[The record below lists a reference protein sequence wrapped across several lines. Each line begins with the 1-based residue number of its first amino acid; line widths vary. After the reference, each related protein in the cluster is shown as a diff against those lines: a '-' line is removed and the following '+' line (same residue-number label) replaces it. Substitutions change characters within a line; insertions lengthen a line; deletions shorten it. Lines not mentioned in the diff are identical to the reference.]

1 MNNIINIDKQI
12 ENSTKNLP
20 DDNYMLGR
28 TLMQPCKPANS
39 GSRALMASIQIEH
52 TLVLNNGEIPI
63 LQTGYENEFGKHS
76 TSYVISNNNYE
87 VVNKIYKF
95 NYSKNYYYLIIRN
108 INTNEYDVIER
119 CQCHHNTQNYG
130 YLWNNNYLDNLN
142 IGDTIKNGDVI
153 KRSNGFDKYGNKMN
167 GTNLTTLYI
176 SSAQN
181 MEDSVI
187 ISETAAKKLESSLI
201 KTATIIINDNDIL
214 LNLYGKDNEYK
225 SFPDIGEYISNGML
239 CSIRRE
245 NNDTVLYSLSQSNL
259 KSPYISDRCIILDG
273 YVADI
278 SVYCNNKEALK
289 SSYNTQLY
297 KYYEENIDFCKR
309 FVNAIK
315 AQYVSGTAKL
325 SYKLNKL
332 YSNCQ
337 SILNGKTFQK
347 DGKEFSN
354 TILEITVIENLPTK
368 PGDKICDRYGGKG
381 VISKIVPDELMPKLE
396 NGKYV
401 ECIKN
406 QSTCINRENIGQL
419 HEQSI
424 NYISTRLIEYLKDD
438 NVLTPME
445 KVQMIYKLIS
455 MIDKDEAIEMMS
467 YVDFYDEMQCKCYL
481 DSIYKDGYICISS
494 QPFTTPIEIGLISE
508 IYDEFPFLKRMY
520 KLYTKMEDSNGNLR
534 EVLSNRK
541 VIAAPIYTY
550 RLKQYA
556 EEKFSV
562 TSLGSVNIKGMNT
575 RSKANKIYEDKN
587 TKTPIQFGP
596 MEITDMLHMGIEHV
610 VILVVNWA
618 ASPSARR
625 KAHELIVGDPFDI
638 DIKLDMYSTNRNAEA
653 IQVLFTTMGIGFR
666 FYKIK
671 KQNKEMVKNIMIK
684 PVKRLK
690 PRTNILDIINMQ
702 EYYNCIQYDNAINIK
717 SINDKYMIKNI
728 MCKMVNK
735 NDDKNIAHITI
746 QFK

>member
-1 MNNIINIDKQI
+1 MMNNIINIDKQI

-20 DDNYMLGR
+20 DDNYLLGR

-39 GSRALMASIQIEH
+39 GSRALMTSIQTEH
-52 TLVLNNGEIPI
+52 ILVLNNGEIPI

-76 TSYVISNNNYE
+76 TSYVKAKYDYE
-87 VVNKIYKF
+87 VIDKIYKYSF
-95 NYSKNYYYLIIRN
+95 SKNCYYLIIRN
-108 INTNEYDVIER
+108 IQTNEYDVIER
-119 CQCHHNTQNYG
+119 CLCHHNTQNYG
-130 YLWNNNYLDNLN
+130 YLWNNKYLDNLKL
-142 IGDTIKNGDVI
+142 GDIIFKDDVI
-153 KRSNGFDKYGNKMN
+153 KKSNGFDDYGNKMN
-167 GTNLTTLYI
+167 GTNLNTLYI

-201 KTATIIINDNDIL
+201 KTTTIIINDNDIL
-214 LNLYGKDNEYK
+214 LNLYGNNNEYK
-225 SFPDIGEYISNGML
+225 SFPDIGECISNGML

-245 NNDTVLYSLSQSNL
+245 NNDTILYSLSQSNL
-259 KSPYISDRCIILDG
+259 RSPEISDRCIIVDG

-278 SVYCNNKEALK
+278 SIYCNNKDILK
-289 SSYNTQLY
+289 SSYNYQLY

-309 FVNAIK
+309 FVYSIK
-315 AQYVSGTAKL
+315 DKYVSGTAKI
-325 SYKLNKL
+325 SYNLNKL
-332 YSNCQ
+332 YSLCQ

-424 NYISTRLIEYLKDD
+424 NYISTRLIEYLKND
-438 NVLTPME
+438 VVFTPME

-455 MIDKDEAIEMMS
+455 IIDKDEAVEMMS

-494 QPFTTPIEIGLISE
+494 QPFTTEIEINLIDK
-508 IYDEFPFLKRMY
+508 IYIEFPFLFSMY
-520 KLYTKMEDSNGNLR
+520 KLYTKIEDSNGNLR

-541 VIAAPIYTY
+541 VVASPIYTY

-556 EEKFSV
+556 EEKFSA
-562 TSLGSVNIKGMNT
+562 TSLGAVNIKGMNT
-575 RSKANKIYEDKN
+575 RSKSNKIYEDKYP
-587 TKTPIQFGP
+587 KTPIKNGD
-596 MEITDMLHMGIEHV
+596 MEITDMLHMGIE
-610 VILVVNWA
+610 LVVENFMTWA

-625 KAHELIVGDPFDI
+625 KAYILIVGDPFDI
-638 DIKLDMYSTNRNAEA
+638 NIKLDMYSTNRNAES
-653 IQVLFTTMGIGFR
+653 ILVLFKTIGIGIKY
-666 FYKIK
+666 YKIK
-671 KQNKEMVKNIMIK
+671 KQYKEMVKNVMIK
-684 PVKRLK
+684 PVKCIK
-690 PRTNILDIINMQ
+690 TKTNVLDAMGIDAF
-702 EYYNCIQYDNAINIK
+702 EHFKKFKYSNAINIR
-717 SINDKYMIKNI
+717 SMNDKYMIKNVMI
-728 MCKMVNK
+728 KMVDK
-735 NDDKNIAHITI
+735 NDK
-746 QFK
+746 